1 MRKTKK
7 IFGVLVFLMCA
18 LVIIP
23 KSVNAAAKFDE
34 YLTNGKLV
42 INGIEP
48 QDENEAY
55 DRFAE
60 HFFKLGVD
68 DYQIAPASCDGTFT
82 TCYLVYHLDKD
93 DQEDKEIEIVYNYD
107 KDVKKV
113 VDNLIDTMG
122 NKTTF
127 KLTDMEII
135 NYFLYGSEDS
145 NLSSFSLDFRKALNY
160 KNFEL
165 DVRGGDEHPFFKEN
179 IGIAEFIYNNTVYS
193 YKDGFGV
200 SAEQIIYIDNN
211 ATDIKEA
218 IKKRITDTFGNVNIE
233 VLDGST
239 VENFLESERNS
250 AKEIYNQN
258 LSYYQGQGY
267 TSAEQYAEKYMND
280 NYYNDDATYHFLLSS
295 SVLEN
300 YYILKINNKEYN
312 FAVIKDSSKIN
323 NNLNYL
329 TIDTKT
335 NVEINT
341 LSALPLDTLIK
352 VAKLTSGEEYD
363 KIVKILNTT
372 NLDMFDLKLFSKSAD
387 NYITKLEDGTFE
399 VKLPISEELK
409 DKNLVVYYVTS
420 EGKIEEYE
428 VIVKDGFAIFKT
440 NHFSIYSLAEKTSS
454 IINESA
460 DEENPKTFDN
470 VLLYITMGIISLIGL
485 SGATIYLKRNNS

>member
-7 IFGVLVFLMCA
+7 VFGVLVFLMCA

-42 INGIEP
+42 INGVEP

-60 HFFKLGVD
+60 HFHKLGVD
-68 DYQIAPASCDGTFT
+68 DYQVAPASCDYTFT
-82 TCYLVYHLDKD
+82 TCYLVYHSGSD

-200 SAEQIIYIDNN
+200 SAKQIIYIDNN

-250 AKEIYNQN
+250 AKEVYNQN

-341 LSALPLDTLIK
+341 SSALPLDTLIK

-387 NYITKLEDGTFE
+387 NYITKLDDGTFE
-399 VKLPISEELK
+399 VKLPINEELK

-428 VIVKDGFAIFKT
+428 VIVKDGYAIFKT